1 MNINIDEDSHRLFA
15 KLGAVL
21 QDGGAHKTVW
31 QARGD
36 GASKFCMLCKN
47 LFTHD
52 SKVADGDGSHMLRC
66 NEIKLDGLVA
76 STDRELRTNA
86 RHLERMSARY
96 LDPTTLHCC
105 SKPWA

>member
-1 MNINIDEDSHRLFA
+1 MMDGGMHIEIDGESHRLFA

-21 QDGGAHKTVW
+21 QDGGAHKAVW

-52 SKVADGDGSHMLRC
+52 SNVAADDGTRLMR
-66 NEIKLDGLVA
+66 
-76 STDRELRTNA
+76 
-86 RHLERMSARY
+86 
-96 LDPTTLHCC
+96 
-105 SKPWA
+105 